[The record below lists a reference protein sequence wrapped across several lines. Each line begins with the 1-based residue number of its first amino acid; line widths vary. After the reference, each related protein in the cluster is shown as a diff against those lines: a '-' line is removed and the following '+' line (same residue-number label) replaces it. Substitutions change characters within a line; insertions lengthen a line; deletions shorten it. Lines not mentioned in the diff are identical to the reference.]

1 LFCCGQVAAS
11 LEELLPELFLK
22 LRKERR
28 EILLGRDMERVL
40 TN

>member
-22 LRKERR
+22 LRKERK
-28 EILLGRDMERVL
+28 EILLERDVETV
-40 TN
+40 